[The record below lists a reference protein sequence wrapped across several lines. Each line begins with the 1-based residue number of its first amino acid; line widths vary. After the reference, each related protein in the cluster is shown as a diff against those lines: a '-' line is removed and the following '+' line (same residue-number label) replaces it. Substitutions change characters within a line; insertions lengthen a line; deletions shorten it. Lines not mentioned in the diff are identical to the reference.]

1 MNRAFHFRYSM
12 LIVCSRRRPCRA
24 TRRTHVASMD
34 LDGAKTPK
42 TRQGLSAESR
52 AARRERIFAR
62 LRDGWALDAIAR
74 EETLSAERVRQ
85 IVEEIVKGRR
95 VEEGSTTARLRIAR
109 LAPAIQTAGEAL
121 RRDAESRA
129 NVLATP

>member
-1 MNRAFHFRYSM
+1 MEVDRTKS
-12 LIVCSRRRPCRA
+12 LG
-24 TRRTHVASMD
+24 TRR
-34 LDGAKTPK
+34 
-42 TRQGLSAESR
+42 GLAAEGK

-95 VEEGSTTARLRIAR
+95 VEEGSTTARPRIAR

-121 RRDAESRA
+121 RRDTESRA